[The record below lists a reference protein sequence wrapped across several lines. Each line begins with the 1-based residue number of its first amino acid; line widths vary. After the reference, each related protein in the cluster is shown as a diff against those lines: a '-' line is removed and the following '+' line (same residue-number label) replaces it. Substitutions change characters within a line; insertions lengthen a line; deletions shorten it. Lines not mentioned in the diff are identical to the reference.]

1 MKKYQ
6 WVKDVGAENNARNLI
21 FGCLPLKTN
30 DRPFKNTNLKA
41 NFYSKTNKMKLVL
54 KVFPLASLF
63 LLFFNI
69 STNGQKEFDG
79 IRGTTHW
86 PMFTDA
92 SNSLYH
98 YIAQQ
103 AYEELNKRSEKVAAI
118 HTLDGWKQRQQ
129 WIRNTLQESVGAFPS
144 KTPLNARILKSYNDD
159 GYRLE
164 DIVYESQPGYY
175 VTAAML
181 IPNQLKKGE
190 KAPVVIYCSGHSDN
204 GYRSKIYQQT
214 FLNLVKKGFIVFA
227 FDPMGQGERLQYL
240 NTQTGKSMFQWPSYE
255 HSYPAAQLFLTGNT
269 LANYFI
275 WDGIRAVDYVISRK
289 EVDPNRIGIT
299 GRSGGGTQ
307 SAFIAAFDNRI
318 KAVGA
323 GNYYTNMTRLFE
335 AMGPQDGEQN
345 FFYGIA
351 RGLDMGDLL
360 TVRAPKPALMIT
372 TSRDMF
378 PIQGAIET
386 RKEVMPIYEAY
397 GKPGNLQMVMDD
409 APHASTKKNRESM
422 YAFFQKTLDN
432 RGDSS
437 DEEMKMIPDEHLQVT
452 KTGQVATSLD
462 GESVFSLNKK
472 DAEKK
477 MLALAKKRKN
487 LPGYFT
493 EIISSAKK
501 LSGYKAPQEI
511 EEPLFA
517 GRIQREGYVIEK
529 YLVKG
534 EGKYI
539 IPFLLFKP
547 DAPNGKAVIYL
558 NPKGKVIDSNPAGQ
572 IEWFVKNGLTVLA
585 PDIVGTGEL
594 GPGSFQGDSYIDSVS
609 YNLWF
614 ASMLIGRSIVGIQTS
629 DVVRLSNL
637 LKNEYRQKEIYGFAK
652 KQMAPVLLHAAAID
666 KDISKVAL
674 IEPYNSYRSIVM
686 NRLYNPHFIQST
698 VPASIGV
705 YDLPDLAGSLAPNKL
720 LMVDITDGT
729 GNDKNT
735 NDINQDLS
743 VIKGAYHFKNAE
755 SKLQITP
762 ALSSENLYSILKT
775 WLEK

>member
-1 MKKYQ
+1 MKQ
-6 WVKDVGAENNARNLI
+6 
-21 FGCLPLKTN
+21 
-30 DRPFKNTNLKA
+30 
-41 NFYSKTNKMKLVL
+41 VL
-54 KVFPLASLF
+54 KVFPLALLF
-63 LLFFNI
+63 LLFFNR
-69 STNGQKEFDG
+69 STNAQAEFDG
-79 IRGTTHW
+79 IRGTKHW

-98 YIAQQ
+98 YIAGQ
-103 AYEELNKRSEKVAAI
+103 AYDDLNKRSTKVAAI

-129 WIRNTLQESVGAFPS
+129 WIRKTLQESVGAFPA
-144 KTPLNARILKSYNDD
+144 KTPLNARILKSYNED

-175 VTAAML
+175 VTAGMF
-181 IPNQLKKGE
+181 IPDQLKKGE
-190 KAPVVIYCSGHSDN
+190 KAPVIIYCSGHSDN

-240 NTQTGKSMFQWPSYE
+240 NTQTGKSMFKWPSYE

-345 FFYGIA
+345 FFYGIE

-386 RKEVMPIYEAY
+386 KKEVMPIYKAL

-432 RGDSS
+432 PGDSS

-452 KTGQVATSLD
+452 KTGQVATAFD
-462 GESVFSLNKK
+462 GESAFSLNRK

-477 MLALAKKRKN
+477 MQALEKKRKN
-487 LPGYFT
+487 LPAYFN

-501 LSGYKAPQEI
+501 LSGYEAPKEI
-511 EEPLFA
+511 DEPLFA

-529 YLVKG
+529 YLEKG
-534 EGKYI
+534 EGKYL
-539 IPFLLFKP
+539 IPYLLFKP
-547 DAPNGKAVIYL
+547 DAPNGKGLIYL
-558 NPKGKVIDSNPAGQ
+558 NPKGKVMDSDSGGQ

-585 PDIVGTGEL
+585 PDIIGTGEL

-629 DVVRLSNL
+629 DVVRLCNL
-637 LKNEYRQKEIYGFAK
+637 LKNEYHQKEIYGFAK
-652 KQMAPVLLHAAAID
+652 KQMAPVLLHAAAFD

-674 IEPYNSYRSIVM
+674 VEPYSSFRSIVM

-720 LMVDITDGT
+720 LMVDVTDGT

-735 NDINQDLS
+735 NDVNQDLS
-743 VIKGAYHFKNAE
+743 VIKGAYHFKNAD
-755 SKLQITP
+755 SKLQITS
-762 ALSSENLYSILKT
+762 ALSSGNLDSILKT